1 MRALLRVGIVVLFVA
16 GVGLFFFRQ
25 TAASVD
31 VLIWTSGEKLNVLN
45 PALERF
51 NASNQTVTIGS
62 ARYAIHAHAVTVNS
76 GEMFDH
82 LVRRLTQRVEFPP
95 STQGAPT
102 IVSPS
107 TSDWLAQV
115 NLEAGHQVF
124 DIEHLKPIVRTPVVI
139 FTYRQMAECLG
150 WPQQPIGWAD
160 IIALAERPEG
170 WASCPG
176 ARVEWG
182 RKPLVA
188 FTDPTISSTARSTL
202 QLLHIAGSGKPAEQ
216 FTPADVDDPKVQDFV
231 RRFQATVDHY
241 YPETLKLQ
249 TKMFQGPRFVHF
261 APVEEYT
268 LPWLYQGR
276 VNAESAP
283 GGSVGQRPIT
293 DLGYEVVAI
302 YPKEG
307 TVWHD
312 NPFAVPDAPWV
323 TSEQKQAAQVVGEFL
338 WSDEVQREFMDWGF
352 RPGTNLQFRDT
363 LTPRLG
369 VDPDQPRTLIGRL
382 PAESAQAIHR
392 SWEDVK
398 KPGAVAIVL
407 DVSGSMSGDKLR
419 QAKEGA
425 KRFVD
430 AASKYTHVGFIT
442 FSTRV
447 DTRVPLGPLPLTRF
461 PISEAV
467 DQLNAGG
474 ETALYDALKAGVD
487 MVDGYDGMT
496 GEAIRGVVLLTDGQV
511 NAGVVGLSQLIRVQD
526 RSERDVR
533 VAVSGGPELKN
544 YIGGGMAFT
553 TRYPIHVFSVGVGDA
568 DWEVLRIFAEGSG
581 GVVVRASDNQGAGL
595 AQVLERFS
603 KYF

>member
-1 MRALLRVGIVVLFVA
+1 MRALLRVGIVVFFVA
-16 GVGLFFFRQ
+16 GVGLFFLRQ

-31 VLIWTSGEKLNVLN
+31 VLIWTSGEKQNILG

-51 NASNQTVTIGS
+51 NASDQTATIGG
-62 ARYAIHAHAVTVNS
+62 ARYAVRARSVTVNS
-76 GEMFDH
+76 GEMYDH
-82 LVRRLTQRVEFPP
+82 LVRKLTRGVDFP
-95 STQGAPT
+95 SATQGAPT
-102 IVSPS
+102 VVSPS

-115 NLEAGHQVF
+115 NLEAGRQVF
-124 DIEHLKPIVRTPVVI
+124 DVGQVKSIVRTPVVI
-139 FTYRQMAECLG
+139 FTYRGMAECLG
-150 WPQQPIGWAD
+150 WPQQPIGWSD
-160 IIALAERPEG
+160 IVALAERPAG
-170 WASCPG
+170 WADCPT

-188 FTDPTISSTARSTL
+188 FTDPAISSTARSTL
-202 QLLHIAGSGKPAEQ
+202 QLLNIAGADKPAEQ
-216 FTPADVDDPKVQDFV
+216 FTPADVNDPRVRDFV
-231 RRFQATVDHY
+231 RHFQATVDHY

-283 GGSVGQRPIT
+283 GGTVGQRPIT

-323 TSEQKQAAQVVGEFL
+323 TAEQRQAAQVVADYL
-338 WSDEVQREFMDWGF
+338 ASDEVQRTFVEWGF
-352 RPGTNLQFRDT
+352 RPGTNLAFRDV

-369 VDPDQPRTLIGRL
+369 VDPDQPRQLVGRL
-382 PAESAQAIHR
+382 SAESAQAIHR

-398 KPGAVAIVL
+398 KPGVAAIVI
-407 DVSGSMSGDKLR
+407 DTSGSMGGDKLR

-430 AASKYTHVGFIT
+430 AASQHTHVGLIT
-442 FSTRV
+442 FGSQAEN
-447 DTRVPLGPLPLTRF
+447 RVPLGPLAQTRF
-461 PISEAV
+461 PISEV
-467 DQLNAGG
+467 VEGLNAGG
-474 ETALYDALKAGVD
+474 QTALYDALLNGVE
-487 MVDGYDGMT
+487 MINQYDGMP
-496 GEAIRGVVLLTDGQV
+496 GEAIRGIVLLSDGQV
-511 NAGVVGLSQLIRVQD
+511 TTGQVGLSQLIRVQD
-526 RSERDVR
+526 RTERDVR
-533 VAVSGGPELKN
+533 IGVSGGTDLN
-544 YIGGGMAFT
+544 GYIGGGMAIN
-553 TRYPIHVFSVGVGDA
+553 TRYPIHIFSVGIGDA
-568 DWEVLRIFAEGSG
+568 DWDVLRIFAEGSG
-581 GVVVRASDNQGAGL
+581 GVVVRTDAQGTGL
-595 AQVLERFS
+595 AQILERFS

>member
-1 MRALLRVGIVVLFVA
+1 MRALLRAGIVVLFVA

-25 TAASVD
+25 TAATVD
-31 VLIWTSGEKLNVLN
+31 VLIWTSGEKQNVIG

-51 NASNQTVTIGS
+51 NESDQTVTVGG
-62 ARYAIHAHAVTVNS
+62 ARYAVRARSVTVNS
-76 GEMFDH
+76 GEMYDH
-82 LVRRLTQRVEFPP
+82 LVRKLARGVEFPA

-102 IVSPS
+102 VVSPS

-115 NLEAGHQVF
+115 NLEVGRPVF
-124 DIEHLKPIVRTPVVI
+124 SAELKSIVRTPVVI
-139 FTYRQMAECLG
+139 FTYRGMAECLG

-160 IIALAERPEG
+160 IIALAERPSG
-170 WASCPG
+170 WADCPT
-176 ARVEWG
+176 AKVEWG

-188 FTDPTISSTARSTL
+188 FTDPAISSTARSTL
-202 QLLHIAGSGKPAEQ
+202 QLLNIAGSGKPAEQ
-216 FTPADVDDPKVQDFV
+216 FTPADVNDSRVRDFV

-283 GGSVGQRPIT
+283 GGTVDKRPIS

-323 TSEQKQAAQVVGEFL
+323 SAEQRQAAQVVGEFL
-338 WSDEVQREFMDWGF
+338 WSDPVQRQFVEWGF
-352 RPGTNLQFRDT
+352 RPGTELPFRDA
-363 LTPRLG
+363 LTAKLG
-369 VDPDQPRTLIGRL
+369 VDADQPRRVLGHL
-382 PAESAQAIHR
+382 SAESAQAIHR

-398 KPGAVAIVL
+398 KPGVAVIVL
-407 DVSGSMSGDKLR
+407 DVSGSMSGDKLLR
-419 QAKEGA
+419 AKEGA

-430 AASKYTHVGFIT
+430 AASKYTHVGLISFA
-442 FSTRV
+442 SQV
-447 DTRVPLGPLPLTRF
+447 DTLVPLGPLPETRF
-461 PISEAV
+461 RIAEAI
-467 DQLNAGG
+467 DGLTAGG
-474 ETALYDALKAGVD
+474 QTALYDALQSGIEMIDA
-487 MVDGYDGMT
+487 YDGMP
-496 GEAIRGVVLLTDGQV
+496 GEAIRGVVLLSDGQV
-511 NAGVVGLSQLIRVQD
+511 TSGRVGLSQLIRVQD
-526 RSERDVR
+526 RSEREVR
-533 VAVSGGPELKN
+533 VGVSGGSDVKS
-544 YIGGGMAFT
+544 YIGGGMAVT
-553 TRYPIHVFSVGVGDA
+553 TRHPIHVFSVGVGDA
-568 DWEVLRIFAEGSG
+568 DWDVLRIFAEGSG
-581 GVVVRASDNQGAGL
+581 GVVVRATDPQGAGL
-595 AQVLERFS
+595 VQVLERFS

>member
-1 MRALLRVGIVVLFVA
+1 
-16 GVGLFFFRQ
+16 
-25 TAASVD
+25 
-31 VLIWTSGEKLNVLN
+31 
-45 PALERF
+45 
-51 NASNQTVTIGS
+51 
-62 ARYAIHAHAVTVNS
+62 
-76 GEMFDH
+76 
-82 LVRRLTQRVEFPP
+82 
-95 STQGAPT
+95 
-102 IVSPS
+102 
-107 TSDWLAQV
+107 
-115 NLEAGHQVF
+115 
-124 DIEHLKPIVRTPVVI
+124 
-139 FTYRQMAECLG
+139 
-150 WPQQPIGWAD
+150 
-160 IIALAERPEG
+160 
-170 WASCPG
+170 
-176 ARVEWG
+176 
-182 RKPLVA
+182 
-188 FTDPTISSTARSTL
+188 
-202 QLLHIAGSGKPAEQ
+202 
-216 FTPADVDDPKVQDFV
+216 
-231 RRFQATVDHY
+231 
-241 YPETLKLQ
+241 
-249 TKMFQGPRFVHF
+249 MFQGPRFVHF

-323 TSEQKQAAQVVGEFL
+323 TTEQRQAAQAVGDFL
-338 WSDEVQREFMDWGF
+338 WSEEVQRQFMEWGF
-352 RPGTNLQFRDT
+352 RPGTDLPFKDA

-369 VDPDQPRTLIGRL
+369 VDPDQPRRLLGRL

-398 KPGAVAIVL
+398 KPGVAVIVL

-430 AASKYTHVGFIT
+430 AASKYTHVGLISFA
-442 FSTRV
+442 SGV
-447 DTRVPLGPLPLTRF
+447 DTRVGIGPLPTTRF

-467 DQLNAGG
+467 DQLSAGG
-474 ETALYDALKAGVD
+474 ETALYDALKAGVE
-487 MVDGYDGMT
+487 MVDGYTGMT
-496 GEAIRGVVLLTDGQV
+496 DEAIRGVVLLSDGQV
-511 NAGVVGLSQLIRVQD
+511 NAGQVGLSQLIRVQD

-533 VAVSGGPELKN
+533 VGLSGGADVKG
-544 YIGGGMAFT
+544 YIGGGLAFP
-553 TRYPIHVFSVGVGDA
+553 TRYPIHVFSVGVGEA

-581 GVVVRASDNQGAGL
+581 GVVVRASDTQGAGL